1 MEEMNAAQWMDKNR
15 AILIKKEICDYDRYE
30 SFEYEESIVEYCE
43 FKGVSEEIIFFEEIR
58 DKLIY

>member
-1 MEEMNAAQWMDKNR
+1 MQLAQWMDKNR
-15 AILIKKEICDYDRYE
+15 AILIKKEICDYE

>member
-15 AILIKKEICDYDRYE
+15 AILIKKEICDRC
-30 SFEYEESIVEYCE
+30 EYEENIVEYCE

>member
-1 MEEMNAAQWMDKNR
+1 MQLAQWMDKNR
-15 AILIKKEICDYDRYE
+15 AILIKKEICDRC
-30 SFEYEESIVEYCE
+30 EYEESIVEYCE